1 MTRIPTN
8 LKLPSTTQG
17 RLPGRPKNKKNL
29 GFGPSLQM
37 EPFGFLVNAT
47 IDQTTLTIPY
57 IQPIS
62 ALQIRDMDENQAGCP
77 EAVHVTG

>member
-1 MTRIPTN
+1 
-8 LKLPSTTQG
+8 
-17 RLPGRPKNKKNL
+17 
-29 GFGPSLQM
+29 M

-62 ALQIRDMDENQAGCP
+62 ALQIRDVDENQAGCP